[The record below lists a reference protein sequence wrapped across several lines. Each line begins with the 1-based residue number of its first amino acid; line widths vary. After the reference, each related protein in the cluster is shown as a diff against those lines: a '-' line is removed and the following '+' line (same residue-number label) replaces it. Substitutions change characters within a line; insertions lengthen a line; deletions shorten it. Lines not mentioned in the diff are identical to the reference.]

1 MNKNK
6 KVWATDKWDIRFEEG
21 HEDDLQITDSH
32 DVIVK
37 NRFTHISAGTELACL
52 SGLESWFQF
61 PAAPGYTGIGEVIEK
76 GNAVEKVDVRDL
88 VYTYSTHSQYFKLNT
103 LDRWH
108 GVCVKLPDG
117 INQEYASFTHMAGI
131 AMTALRNS
139 QIELGDYVLVT
150 GQGVIGN
157 LAAQLAQLQGAIVMV
172 SDINDTRLE
181 IAKACGISNT
191 INPIKENLKEVIEQ
205 FTHQKGVSTFIDASG
220 SAQVI
225 NECADL
231 VSSNG
236 EIILLG
242 SPRAPFETNLTKFLG
257 HFHYIPFNHQLKGA
271 LEFTFP
277 THKDDFN
284 KHSIERNAEII
295 LKLILKDKLKI
306 QPFYSHKL
314 SPIHAQK
321 AYEGLRD
328 KSDEF
333 MGVVLDWTNL

>member
-1 MNKNK
+1 MAKNK
-6 KVWATDKWDIRFEEG
+6 TVWVTDKWVIRFEE
-21 HEDDLQITDSH
+21 HEYDLQITDPH
-32 DVIVK
+32 EVIVK
-37 NRFTHISAGTELACL
+37 NNFTHISAGSELACL

-61 PAAPGYTGIGEVIEK
+61 PAAPGYTGIGEVVEK
-76 GNAVEKVDVRDL
+76 GKNVDKVDVGDL
-88 VYTYSTHSQYFKLNT
+88 VYTYSTHSQYYKLNT

-157 LAAQLAQLQGAIVMV
+157 LVTQLAQLQGATVIV

-181 IAKACGISNT
+181 TAKACGVSNT
-191 INPIKENLKEVIEQ
+191 INPTKENLKEIIERI
-205 FTHQKGVSTFIDASG
+205 THQKGVSTFIDASG

-231 VSSNG
+231 VSCNG

-242 SPRAPFETNLTKFLG
+242 TPRAPYETNLTKFLG
-257 HFHYIPFNHQLKGA
+257 YFHYIPFNHQLKGA
-271 LEFTFP
+271 LEFAYP

-295 LKLILKDKLKI
+295 MQLILKDKLKI

-314 SPIHAQK
+314 SPINARK

-333 MGVVLDWTNL
+333 IGVVLDWTAL

>member
-1 MNKNK
+1 MLKNK
-6 KVWATDKWDIRFEEG
+6 KVWVTDKWDIRFEE
-21 HEDDLQITDSH
+21 HEDELKITDPH

-37 NRFTHISAGTELACL
+37 NKFTHISAGTELACL
-52 SGLESWFQF
+52 SGLEGWFQF

-76 GNAVEKVDVRDL
+76 GQAVEKVDVGDM

-117 INQEYASFTHMAGI
+117 INPEYASFTHMAGI
-131 AMTALRNS
+131 AITALRNS
-139 QIELGDYVLVT
+139 QVELGDYVLIT

-157 LAAQLAQLQGAIVMV
+157 LAAQLAQLQGATAIV

-181 IAKACGISNT
+181 IAKACGIRNV
-191 INPIKENLKEVIEQ
+191 INPTKENLKEAIVQITQ
-205 FTHQKGVSTFIDASG
+205 GNGISTFIDASG
-220 SAQVI
+220 IAQVI
-225 NECADL
+225 SECADL
-231 VSSNG
+231 VSWNG

-242 SPRAPFETNLTKFLG
+242 SPRAPFETNLTNFLG
-257 HFHYIPFNHQLKGA
+257 HFHYIPFNHHLKGA

-277 THKDDFN
+277 THSNDFN
-284 KHSIERNAEII
+284 KHSIERNAKII
-295 LKLILKDKLKI
+295 MKLILEEKLKI

-314 SPIHAQK
+314 SPVEARK

-328 KSDEF
+328 RSDEF
-333 MGVVLDWTNL
+333 IGVVLDWTVI